1 MQHSHYTLLIMP
13 LLEHYYSLASFALIL
28 MGAFFSIVRWFHVC
42 MPYQKQKDYYYP
54 DRFLLTVFFLLP
66 LLTFPYVL
74 NPAGSGA
81 WLLMKS
87 FFPLTHLYICAVLIL
102 NYFGTVK
109 SWNKWKHWA
118 YLMGVPI
125 ALLLLALFLNAV
137 FDGVLDDDHQQ
148 ILYWAIVIV
157 GALASAFCFYSII
170 KLMQWLKQFKE
181 SDYLSNPEDF
191 PTIYAKKIVII
202 PIIEFVMV
210 WGVFFFDSKKAM
222 VLLNVIY
229 VVLGIIFLLSVLHTH
244 RKKSPSSWIDGEVL
258 PPAGNGDLTADNE
271 TSSTVDDAS
280 GLSGEKVSVIIGEI
294 KAYVEGEKQFLNP
307 HLSIVDVAEH
317 CGYGRTYV
325 SKVLTKEL
333 GGFFSYVNALRLEY
347 AKKYREDHPYATQD
361 EVATA
366 SGFSSRQT
374 FYAVRRRMG

>member
-1 MQHSHYTLLIMP
+1 MP
-13 LLEHYYSLASFALIL
+13 LLEHYYSLASFAFIL
-28 MGAFFSIVRWFHVC
+28 MGVFFSTVRWFHVC

-74 NPAGSGA
+74 NPAGSGV

-87 FFPLTHLYICAVLIL
+87 FFPLTHLYVCAVLIL

-148 ILYWAIVIV
+148 ILYWATVIV

-191 PTIYAKKIVII
+191 PTVFAKKIVII

-210 WGVFFFDSKKAM
+210 WGVFFFDSKMAM

-258 PPAGNGDLTADNE
+258 PPACNGDLTADNE

-374 FYAVRRRMG
+374 FYAVRRRMNQQ

>member
-1 MQHSHYTLLIMP
+1 MVSWMMII
-13 LLEHYYSLASFALIL
+13 S
-28 MGAFFSIVRWFHVC
+28 
-42 MPYQKQKDYYYP
+42 
-54 DRFLLTVFFLLP
+54 RF
-66 LLTFPYVL
+66 
-74 NPAGSGA
+74 
-81 WLLMKS
+81 
-87 FFPLTHLYICAVLIL
+87 YIS
-102 NYFGTVK
+102 T
-109 SWNKWKHWA
+109 
-118 YLMGVPI
+118 
-125 ALLLLALFLNAV
+125 
-137 FDGVLDDDHQQ
+137 
-148 ILYWAIVIV
+148 VIV

-181 SDYLSNPEDF
+181 ADYLSNPEDF
-191 PTIYAKKIVII
+191 PTVYARKIVII

-280 GLSGEKVSVIIGEI
+280 GLSGEKVSVIVGEI

-366 SGFSSRQT
+366 SGFQFAPNLLCCPTKDGMTGT
-374 FYAVRRRMG
+374 FQCKKPFIVLIVTHLDALFHN